1 MLFFLLAVIF
11 TVMLYLIMRAYPRYQ
26 VDSFH
31 AVVFNY
37 YSCVLTGLLLT
48 PDLNVFR
55 QVEWTSEGTLL
66 TMALGAM
73 FVTAFMLIG
82 LTAQKVSVTAT
93 SLAGNMS
100 LVIPV
105 LFGLFVFKN
114 NNKDFT
120 ALNYLGL
127 ALALVALALGAIQR
141 APKTASETHAGH
153 PGHGTNANQPLQAA
167 KQALWIFPVLTF
179 FASGTN
185 NTLINFLSS
194 KYYPAG
200 QITVFMI
207 IACFGAVV
215 IGTSILVYRIIAHGH
230 SLKFRSVV
238 GGLLLGVPN
247 FLSLYFLLRALAAF
261 GNSAAYVFPIYNILT
276 MLVSAL
282 AAWLLYKE
290 RLNALNKWG
299 LVLAVIA
306 IVLISYQELNL

>member
-1 MLFFLLAVIF
+1 MLFFLLAVVF

-37 YSCVLTGLLLT
+37 YSCVLTGLILT
-48 PDLNVFR
+48 PDLRVFT
-55 QVEWTSEGTLL
+55 QVQWTSEGTLL
-66 TMALGAM
+66 TMALGVM
-73 FVTAFMLIG
+73 FVAAFMLIG
-82 LTAQKVSVTAT
+82 LTAQKVSVTAA

-105 LFGLFVFKN
+105 LFGLFVFRN

-127 ALALVALALGAIQR
+127 VLALVALALGAIQR
-141 APKTASETHAGH
+141 SPKSADAGN
-153 PGHGTNANQPLQAA
+153 TSDQVAR
-167 KQALWIFPVLTF
+167 QALWIFPVLTF

-194 KYYPAG
+194 KYYPVG

-215 IGTSILVYRIIAHGH
+215 IGTSILIYRLIAHGH
-230 SLKFRSVV
+230 QLKLRSVL

-247 FLSLYFLLRALAAF
+247 FLSLYFLLLALAAF

-282 AAWLLYKE
+282 AAWALYKE
-290 RLNALNKWG
+290 RLNTLNKWG
-299 LVLAVIA
+299 LVLAVVA

>member
-1 MLFFLLAVIF
+1 MLFFLLAVVF
-11 TVMLYLIMRAYPRYQ
+11 TVMLYLIMRAYPRYR

-37 YSCVLTGLLLT
+37 YSCVLTGLVLT
-48 PDLNVFR
+48 PDLGLFT
-55 QVEWTSEGTLL
+55 QVQWKSEGTIL

-73 FVTAFMLIG
+73 FVTAFLLIG

-105 LFGLFVFKN
+105 LFGLFVFRN

-127 ALALVALALGAIQR
+127 VLALVALTLGAIQR
-141 APKTASETHAGH
+141 SPRSSDA
-153 PGHGTNANQPLQAA
+153 ANGRQAA
-167 KQALWIFPVLTF
+167 KQALWILPILTF
-179 FASGTN
+179 FATGTN

-215 IGTSILVYRIIAHGH
+215 IGTSILIYRIIAHGH
-230 SLKFRSVV
+230 SLKLRSVI

-247 FLSLYFLLRALAAF
+247 FLSLYFLLLALAAF

-282 AAWLLYKE
+282 AAWALYKE
-290 RLNALNKWG
+290 RLNTLNKWG
-299 LVLAVIA
+299 LVLAVVA

>member
-1 MLFFLLAVIF
+1 MLYFLLAVVF

-37 YSCVLTGLLLT
+37 YSCVLTGLLLS
-48 PDLNVFR
+48 PNLMAFKDV
-55 QVEWTSEGTLL
+55 QWTSEGTIL

-127 ALALVALALGAIQR
+127 VLALVALALGAIQR
-141 APKTASETHAGH
+141 PAKPTSAESETTTVSA
-153 PGHGTNANQPLQAA
+153 ANTS
-167 KQALWIFPVLTF
+167 LWILPVLTF
-179 FASGTN
+179 FAAGTN
-185 NTLINFLSS
+185 NTLINYLSS
-194 KYYPAG
+194 RYYTSD

-207 IACFGAVV
+207 IACFGAVL
-215 IGTSILVYRIIAHGH
+215 IGTTLLIYRLVAYGQKLA
-230 SLKFRSVV
+230 LRSVV

-247 FLSLYFLLRALAAF
+247 FLSLYFLLLALAAF

-276 MLVSAL
+276 MLVSAVTARL
-282 AAWLLYKE
+282 IYQE
-290 RLNALNKWG
+290 RLNTLNKWG
-299 LVLAVIA
+299 LVLAVAA

>member
-1 MLFFLLAVIF
+1 MLFFLLAVVF

-37 YSCVLTGLLLT
+37 YSCVLTGLVLT
-48 PDLNVFR
+48 PDLGLFT
-55 QVEWTSEGTLL
+55 QVQWTSEGTIL

-105 LFGLFVFKN
+105 LFGLFVFRN

-120 ALNYLGL
+120 PLNYLGL
-127 ALALVALALGAIQR
+127 VLALVALALGAIQR
-141 APKTASETHAGH
+141 SPKSSDAASTG
-153 PGHGTNANQPLQAA
+153 QAA
-167 KQALWIFPVLTF
+167 KQALWILPILTF
-179 FASGTN
+179 FATGTN

-215 IGTSILVYRIIAHGH
+215 IGTSILIYRIIAHGH
-230 SLKFRSVV
+230 SLKLRSVV
-238 GGLLLGVPN
+238 GGLVLGVPN
-247 FLSLYFLLRALAAF
+247 FLSLYFLLLALAAF

-282 AAWLLYKE
+282 AAWALYKE
-290 RLNALNKWG
+290 RLNTLNKWG
-299 LVLAVIA
+299 LVLAVAA

>member
-1 MLFFLLAVIF
+1 MLFFLLAVVF
-11 TVMLYLIMRAYPRYQ
+11 TVMLYLIMRAYPHYQ

-37 YSCVLTGLLLT
+37 YSCVLTGLVLT
-48 PDLNVFR
+48 PDLGIFS
-55 QVEWTSEGTLL
+55 QTDWTSEGTVL

-105 LFGLFVFKN
+105 LFGLFVFRN

-127 ALALVALALGAIQR
+127 VLALVALALGAVQR
-141 APKTASETHAGH
+141 SPKAPDSA
-153 PGHGTNANQPLQAA
+153 NAADIGLAA
-167 KQALWIFPVLTF
+167 KRGLWLLPVLTF
-179 FASGTN
+179 FATGTN

-207 IACFGAVV
+207 IACFGAVM
-215 IGTSILVYRIIAHGH
+215 IGTSILIYRIVAHGH
-230 SLKFRSVV
+230 RLKLRSVV

-247 FLSLYFLLRALAAF
+247 FLSLYFLLLALAAF

-282 AAWLLYKE
+282 AAWVLYRE
-290 RLNALNKWG
+290 RLNTLNKWG
-299 LVLAVIA
+299 LLLAVVATI
-306 IVLISYQELNL
+306 LISYQELNL

>member
-1 MLFFLLAVIF
+1 MLFFLLAVVF

-37 YSCVLTGLLLT
+37 YSCVLTGLILT
-48 PDLNVFR
+48 PDLRVFTHV
-55 QVEWTSEGTLL
+55 QWTSEGTVL
-66 TMALGAM
+66 TMALGVM
-73 FVTAFMLIG
+73 FVAAFMLIG
-82 LTAQKVSVTAT
+82 LTAQKVSVTAA

-105 LFGLFVFKN
+105 LFGLFVFRN

-127 ALALVALALGAIQR
+127 VLALVALALGAIQR
-141 APKTASETHAGH
+141 SPKSADAG
-153 PGHGTNANQPLQAA
+153 NAGDQVA

-215 IGTSILVYRIIAHGH
+215 IGTSILMYRVIAHGH
-230 SLKFRSVV
+230 QLKLRSVL

-247 FLSLYFLLRALAAF
+247 FLSLYFLLLALAAF

-276 MLVSAL
+276 MLVSAF
-282 AAWLLYKE
+282 AAWVLYKE
-290 RLNALNKWG
+290 RLNTLNKWG
-299 LVLAVIA
+299 LVLAVVA

>member
-1 MLFFLLAVIF
+1 MLFFLLAVVF

-37 YSCVLTGLLLT
+37 YSCVLTGLVLT
-48 PDLNVFR
+48 PDLGLFT
-55 QVEWTSEGTLL
+55 QVQWTSEGTIL

-105 LFGLFVFKN
+105 LFGLFVFRN

-127 ALALVALALGAIQR
+127 VLALVALALGAIQR
-141 APKTASETHAGH
+141 SPKSSDAATTG
-153 PGHGTNANQPLQAA
+153 QAA
-167 KQALWIFPVLTF
+167 KQALWILPILTF
-179 FASGTN
+179 FATGTN

-215 IGTSILVYRIIAHGH
+215 IGTSILIYRIIANGH
-230 SLKFRSVV
+230 SLKLRSVV
-238 GGLLLGVPN
+238 GGLVLGVPN
-247 FLSLYFLLRALAAF
+247 FLSLYFLLLALAAF

-282 AAWLLYKE
+282 AAWALYKE
-290 RLNALNKWG
+290 RLNTLNKWG
-299 LVLAVIA
+299 LVLAVAA

>member
-11 TVMLYLIMRAYPRYQ
+11 TVLLYLIMRAYPRYQ

-37 YSCVLTGLLLT
+37 YSCVLTGLVLT
-48 PDLNVFR
+48 PDLRVFTEV
-55 QVEWTSEGTLL
+55 QWASEGTML

-105 LFGLFVFKN
+105 LFGLFVFRN

-127 ALALVALALGAIQR
+127 VLALVALALGAIQHSS
-141 APKTASETHAGH
+141 KASDTTNTSNAG
-153 PGHGTNANQPLQAA
+153 
-167 KQALWIFPVLTF
+167 QALWILPVLTF
-179 FASGTN
+179 FATGTN

-207 IACFGAVV
+207 IACFGAVL
-215 IGTSILVYRIIAHGH
+215 IGTSILIYRIIAHGH
-230 SLKFRSVV
+230 KLKLRSVL

-247 FLSLYFLLRALAAF
+247 FLSLYFLLLALAAF

-276 MLVSAL
+276 MLVSAI

-290 RLNALNKWG
+290 RLNTLNKWG
-299 LVLAVIA
+299 LVLAVLA

>member
-1 MLFFLLAVIF
+1 MLFFLLAVLF
-11 TVMLYLIMRAYPRYQ
+11 TVALYLIMRAYPRYQ

-37 YSCVLTGLLLT
+37 YACVFTGLLLT
-48 PDLNVFR
+48 PQLRVFED
-55 QVEWTSEGTLL
+55 VKWTSEGTVL
-66 TMALGAM
+66 TLALGAM

-120 ALNYLGL
+120 AINYAGL
-127 ALALVALALGAIQR
+127 VVALIALALGAIQKS
-141 APKTASETHAGH
+141 AKSGIETSKKDQQL
-153 PGHGTNANQPLQAA
+153 PS
-167 KQALWIFPVLTF
+167 ALWILPVLTF

-185 NTLINFLSS
+185 NTLINYLSVR
-194 KYYPAG
+194 YYQPG
-200 QITVFMI
+200 QTTVFMI
-207 IACFGAVV
+207 IACTGAVI
-215 IGTSILVYRIIAHGH
+215 IGTVLLIYRIIIMGDK
-230 SLKFRSVV
+230 LRLRSIV
-238 GGLLLGVPN
+238 GGFILGVPN
-247 FLSLYFLLRALAAF
+247 FLSLYFLLLALGSF

-276 MLVSAL
+276 MLVSSL
-282 AAWLLYKE
+282 AAFAIYRE
-290 RLNALNKWG
+290 RLNKYNTWG

-306 IVLISYQELNL
+306 IILISYQELNL